1 MYPEASVSYTDLSS
15 SISATNDKVSSKSS
29 IPSPFRADISTI
41 GISPP
46 RSSAIISYFV
56 KSALTKLGLASGK
69 SHLFIATTI
78 GTCADLA

>member
-1 MYPEASVSYTDLSS
+1 M
-15 SISATNDKVSSKSS
+15 
-29 IPSPFRADISTI
+29 PSPFNADISTT

-56 KSALTKLGLASGK
+56 KSAFTNAGLASGK

-78 GTCADLA
+78 GTSADFA